1 MVAFSLETNLH
12 STHLLTEMNMS
23 YIPCRVIPKQPR
35 KAESKWTTREQIEG
49 QVAKFLQQG
58 GVIQQLHP
66 ETNQNIG
73 LAEIGSQIDL
83 NIQGLNEEA
92 RLNLDN
98 FSK

>member
-1 MVAFSLETNLH
+1 M
-12 STHLLTEMNMS
+12 THFPS
-23 YIPCRVIPKQPR
+23 RVLPNQSR
-35 KAESKWTTREQIEG
+35 KAESKRPAREQIED
-49 QVAKFLQQG
+49 QVTKFLQQG

-66 ETNQNIG
+66 ERAQNNG

>member
-1 MVAFSLETNLH
+1 M
-12 STHLLTEMNMS
+12 THFPGRIL
-23 YIPCRVIPKQPR
+23 PKQSR
-35 KAESKWTTREQIEG
+35 KTESKRPTREEIDH

-66 ETNQNIG
+66 ETTQNTG

>member
-1 MVAFSLETNLH
+1 M
-12 STHLLTEMNMS
+12 THFPGRIL
-23 YIPCRVIPKQPR
+23 PKQSR
-35 KAESKWTTREQIEG
+35 KTESKRPTREEIDD

-58 GVIQQLHP
+58 GVIQHLHP
-66 ETNQNIG
+66 ETTQNTG

>member
-1 MVAFSLETNLH
+1 M
-12 STHLLTEMNMS
+12 THFPGRIL
-23 YIPCRVIPKQPR
+23 PKQSR
-35 KAESKWTTREQIEG
+35 KTESKRPTHEEIDD

-66 ETNQNIG
+66 ETTQNTG

>member
-1 MVAFSLETNLH
+1 M
-12 STHLLTEMNMS
+12 THF
-23 YIPCRVIPKQPR
+23 PRRVLPNQSR
-35 KAESKWTTREQIEG
+35 KAESKRPTREQIED
-49 QVAKFLQQG
+49 QVTKFLQQG

-66 ETNQNIG
+66 ERAQNNG

-98 FSK
+98 FNK

>member
-1 MVAFSLETNLH
+1 M
-12 STHLLTEMNMS
+12 THFPS
-23 YIPCRVIPKQPR
+23 RVLPKQSR
-35 KAESKWTTREQIEG
+35 KAESNRPTREQIED
-49 QVAKFLQQG
+49 QVTKFLQQG

-66 ETNQNIG
+66 ERAQNNG

-98 FSK
+98 FNK

>member
-1 MVAFSLETNLH
+1 M
-12 STHLLTEMNMS
+12 THF
-23 YIPCRVIPKQPR
+23 PDRVLPKQSR
-35 KAESKWTTREQIEG
+35 KAESKRQTREQIED
-49 QVAKFLQQG
+49 QVTKFLQQG

-66 ETNQNIG
+66 ERAQNNG

>member
-1 MVAFSLETNLH
+1 M
-12 STHLLTEMNMS
+12 THFPS
-23 YIPCRVIPKQPR
+23 RVLPNQSR
-35 KAESKWTTREQIEG
+35 KAESKRPTREQIED
-49 QVAKFLQQG
+49 QVTKFLQQG

-66 ETNQNIG
+66 ERAQNNG

-98 FSK
+98 FNK

>member
-1 MVAFSLETNLH
+1 MTHFPGRGLSKQSL
-12 STHLLTEMNMS
+12 
-23 YIPCRVIPKQPR
+23 
-35 KAESKWTTREQIEG
+35 KAESKRPTRKEIED
-49 QVAKFLQQG
+49 QVDKFLQQG

-66 ETNQNIG
+66 ETNQNTG

>member
-1 MVAFSLETNLH
+1 M
-12 STHLLTEMNMS
+12 THF
-23 YIPCRVIPKQPR
+23 PGRVLPKQSR
-35 KAESKWTTREQIEG
+35 KAESKRPTREEIED

-58 GVIQQLHP
+58 GVIQQLLP
-66 ETNQNIG
+66 ETTLNTG

-83 NIQGLNEEA
+83 NIQVLNEEA

>member
-1 MVAFSLETNLH
+1 M
-12 STHLLTEMNMS
+12 THFLGKVL
-23 YIPCRVIPKQPR
+23 PKQSH
-35 KAESKWTTREQIEG
+35 KAESKRPTREQIED
-49 QVAKFLQQG
+49 QVTKFLQQG

-66 ETNQNIG
+66 ERAQNNG

>member
-1 MVAFSLETNLH
+1 MQYRNA
-12 STHLLTEMNMS
+12 LL
-23 YIPCRVIPKQPR
+23 
-35 KAESKWTTREQIEG
+35 G
-49 QVAKFLQQG
+49 QLPERRY
-58 GVIQQLHP
+58 HP
-66 ETNQNIG
+66 ETTQNTG

>member
-1 MVAFSLETNLH
+1 M
-12 STHLLTEMNMS
+12 THF
-23 YIPCRVIPKQPR
+23 PGRVLPKQSH
-35 KAESKWTTREQIEG
+35 KAESKRLTREQIED
-49 QVAKFLQQG
+49 QVTKFLQQG

-66 ETNQNIG
+66 ERAQNNG

>member
-1 MVAFSLETNLH
+1 M
-12 STHLLTEMNMS
+12 THF
-23 YIPCRVIPKQPR
+23 PRRVLPKQSR
-35 KAESKWTTREQIEG
+35 KAESKRPTREQIED
-49 QVAKFLQQG
+49 QVTKFLQQG

-66 ETNQNIG
+66 ERAQNNG

-98 FSK
+98 FNK

>member
-1 MVAFSLETNLH
+1 M
-12 STHLLTEMNMS
+12 THF
-23 YIPCRVIPKQPR
+23 PGRVLPKQPR
-35 KAESKWTTREQIEG
+35 KAESKRPTREQIED
-49 QVAKFLQQG
+49 QVTKFLQQG

-66 ETNQNIG
+66 ERAQNNG